1 MAENWVHTFKIT
13 IGLDR
18 LTAMLKQACRQP
30 FNLEVEG
37 HDFNVVPAYR
47 IIEGRFASVEDRD
60 RVRVV
65 LRQLEKEMMA
75 ASKMAHPRRAP
86 EATPAARATNG
97 NTDKTTARPSP
108 TPHVPGP
115 KSS

>member
-1 MAENWVHTFKIT
+1 MAEDWVHTFKIT
-13 IGLDR
+13 ISLDR
-18 LTAMLKQACRQP
+18 LNAMLKQACRQP
-30 FNLEVEG
+30 FRLEVEG

-47 IIEGRFASVEDRD
+47 IIEGHFASVEERD

-65 LRQLEKEMMA
+65 LRQLEKEMIA
-75 ASKMAHPRRAP
+75 ASKVVHPRRAP
-86 EATPAARATNG
+86 EATSAARPTNG
-97 NTDKTTARPSP
+97 NTDKSTARPSP